1 MAEVESKE
9 YCSCYANVMGIK
21 FYPGLSK
28 LQSMMNVRLQREFGN
43 VHDPCAIKVLLK
55 SGEVLGHLE
64 KRYAGVL
71 SCIMDARLPGLIFK
85 A

>member
-1 MAEVESKE
+1 
-9 YCSCYANVMGIK
+9 MGIK

-28 LQSMMNVRLQREFGN
+28 LKSMMNVRLQREFGN
-43 VHDPCAIKVLLK
+43 IHDPCAIKVLLK

-64 KRYAGVL
+64 KKYAKVL
-71 SCIMDARLPGLIFK
+71 AHIMDARLPGLIIK

>member
-1 MAEVESKE
+1 MAEVELKE

-21 FYPGLSK
+21 FYAGLPK
-28 LQSMMNVRLQREFGN
+28 LHSMMNVRLQREFGSI
-43 VHDPCAIKVLLK
+43 HDPCSIKVTLK

-64 KRYAGVL
+64 RKYARVFAH
-71 SCIMDARLPGLIFK
+71 IMDAHLPGLIIK